1 MEGGKGD
8 GLRNDLSNEI
18 CLIILS
24 IQNKLLG
31 GKEAEEAVIRNVIS
45 TTGMSRTQTE

>member
-8 GLRNDLSNEI
+8 GVRNDLSNEI
-18 CLIILS
+18 CLILLL
-24 IQNKLLG
+24 IQNKLFL
-31 GKEAEEAVIRNVIS
+31 GKEAEEAVIRNVIT